1 MKTFLY
7 SPEGE
12 GGGGGGNT
20 GVVDAPPP
28 NQGGGEPDLSEMS
41 MSDAI
46 SSVFKVEPKTQPKR
60 EPKRDPKAE
69 QKPPEKKAEV
79 KAEVKPEVKPE
90 AKRTSIFDTPPEA
103 KPETTPPAPAPDDD
117 GVAEGDWKTA
127 KAQRKQLLLDL
138 DKAKKELA
146 TYHQVAPDTAEIEK
160 LRAEHKAFSE
170 RVALLDYQNHPEF
183 QKQFVEPKQKLNAEI
198 KTILSD
204 NAIDGFD
211 LQRVMSLPRAEQAK
225 ELSAVMEKM
234 NDFDK
239 GEFRMQLR
247 EYQKLSAAE
256 QAALGTHKEALAT
269 LAQRNQAKQR
279 TAFEGKWKTTSL
291 ATFAQKL
298 APPEGSTPEEAARI
312 TALNAGIDNIRNTAE
327 KYAFALGD
335 EHQAADVAIKAA
347 NYDFVVHHAFPS
359 MQADYRK
366 LQEQHRALTDK
377 LQELAAHKPGT
388 DFAGGSGPKEVA
400 EEDLP
405 IKDQIKKVFRT

>member
-12 GGGGGGNT
+12 PGGGGGNT

-28 NQGGGEPDLSEMS
+28 GGEPDISDMS

-46 SSVFKVEPKTQPKR
+46 SSVFKVEPKAPAPKR
-60 EPKRDPKAE
+60 EPKKDPKTD
-69 QKPPEKKAEV
+69 QKPPEKKVEE
-79 KAEVKPEVKPE
+79 KPPETKPEVKTE
-90 AKRTSIFDTPPEA
+90 QKRTSIFDTPPET
-103 KPETTPPAPAPDDD
+103 KTEPPTPSLDED

-146 TYHQVAPDTAEIEK
+146 TYHQVAPDTAEIER
-160 LRAEHKAFSE
+160 LRTEHKAFSE
-170 RVALLDYQNHPEF
+170 KVALLDYQNHPEF

-198 KTILSD
+198 KTILAD
-204 NAIDGFD
+204 NAIEGFD
-211 LQRVMSLPRAEQAK
+211 LQRVMGLPRAEQAK
-225 ELSAVMEKM
+225 ELSSVMEKM

-298 APPEGSTPEEAARI
+298 DPPQGSTPEDVARI
-312 TALNAGIDNIRNTAE
+312 TALNTGIDGIRNTAE

-347 NYDFVVHHAFPS
+347 NYDFVVNHAFPS
-359 MQADYRK
+359 MQADYKK
-366 LQEQHRALTDK
+366 LRGDYQAVITK

-388 DFAGGSGPKEVA
+388 DFDGGSGPKQTS

-405 IKDQIKKVFRT
+405 ISDQIKKVFRT